1 MYEIPNTKSNLI
13 QKGENMKKHI
23 LSLTLGSLLVSA
35 LSAEDDGFYTS
46 VGYQIGE
53 AAQMVTNTKGIQEL
67 SDNYEKLNNLLTRYS
82 TLNTL
87 IKLSADPSAVSGA
100 INNLNAGATG
110 LLKEKTNSPAYQA
123 VSLALNAAVGLWN
136 TIGYAIMCGNGN
148 GTGSGPG
155 SVIFNNQP
163 GQSSTAITCNR
174 YEATGPGK
182 SMSIDEFKKLNE
194 AYQIIQQALKN
205 QNGFPELGG
214 NGAKVSVKYS
224 YECKQENENSN
235 INGGVNQFCEAKNGS
250 SSSGSGSNGS
260 NGTSTQTTTQ
270 DGVTITTTYNSNK
283 ATVKFDITN
292 NAQQLLNQA
301 ANIMQVLN
309 TQCPLVRST
318 HNENAPGGG
327 QPWGLS
333 TSGNACQIFQQEF
346 SEVTSMIKNAQ
357 EIVAQSK
364 IANANQKAEI
374 ANPSNFNP
382 FTDASFAQSMLKNA
396 RAQAEMFNLAEQ
408 VKQNLEVMQNNN
420 NVNENLG
427 GFGTGMT
434 NFVSA
439 FLASCR
445 TDGTLPNAGVTNNTW
460 GAGCAYVGET
470 ITALNNSIAHFGT
483 QAQQIQQAENIADT
497 LVNFKSRYSELGNTY
512 NSITTALSS
521 IPNAQSLQ
529 NAVSKKNNPYSPQGI
544 ETNYY
549 LNQNSYNQIQTI
561 NQELGRN
568 PFRKVGI
575 VSSQTNNGAM
585 NGIGIQVGYKQFFG
599 QKRRWGARYYGFF
612 DYNHAFIK
620 SSFFNSASDVWT
632 YGFGA
637 DALYNFIND
646 KATNFLGKN
655 NKLSVGLFGGIA
667 LAGTS
672 WLNSE
677 YVNLATM
684 NNVYNAKMNVA
695 NFQFLFN
702 MGVRMN
708 LARSKKK
715 GSDHAAQHGIEL
727 GLKIPTINTNY
738 YSFMGAELKY
748 RRLYSVYLNY
758 VFAY

>member
-1 MYEIPNTKSNLI
+1 
-13 QKGENMKKHI
+13 MKKHI
-23 LSLTLGSLLVSA
+23 LSLTLGSLLVST

-53 AAQMVTNTKGIQEL
+53 AAQMVKNTKGIQQL
-67 SDNYEKLNNLLTRYS
+67 SDNYEKLNNLLNNYS

-136 TIGYAIMCGNGN
+136 TIGYAVMCGNGN
-148 GTGSGPG
+148 NTGSGPG
-155 SVIFNNQP
+155 SVIFNGEP
-163 GQSSTAITCNR
+163 GQGSTQITCNR
-174 YEATGPGK
+174 YESTGPGK

-205 QNGFPELGG
+205 QNGFPELGS
-214 NGAKVSVKYS
+214 NGTSVSISYY
-224 YECKQENENSN
+224 YECKQTEH
-235 INGGVNQFCEAKNGS
+235 INGGVNQFCRAKNGS
-250 SSSGSGSNGS
+250 SGSSNGS

-270 DGVTITTTYNSNK
+270 DGVTITTTYESDK
-283 ATVKFDITN
+283 ATVNFSITN
-292 NAQQLLNQA
+292 NAEQLLNQA
-301 ANIMQVLN
+301 ANIMNVLN

-318 HNENAPGGG
+318 HNVNAPGGG
-327 QPWGLS
+327 QPWGLIK
-333 TSGNACQIFQQEF
+333 SGNACQIFQQEF
-346 SEVTSMIKNAQ
+346 SQVTSMIKNAQ

-364 IANANQKAEI
+364 IANANQNAKI
-374 ANPSNFNP
+374 TNPSNFNP
-382 FTDASFAQSMLKNA
+382 FTDASFAQGMLKNA

-408 VKQNLEVMQNNN
+408 VKKNLEVMQNNN
-420 NVNENLG
+420 NVNESLA
-427 GFGTGMT
+427 GFGEGMT

-439 FLASCR
+439 FLASCKNG
-445 TDGTLPNAGVTNNTW
+445 GTLPDAGVTSDTW

-470 ITALNNSIAHFGT
+470 ITALTNSIAHFGT
-483 QAQQIQQAENIADT
+483 QEQQIQQAENIADT
-497 LVNFKSRYSELGNTY
+497 LVHFKSKYSELGNTY
-512 NSITTALSS
+512 NSITTALSN

-544 ETNYY
+544 DTNYY
-549 LNQNSYNQIQTI
+549 LNQNSYNQVQTI

-599 QKRRWGARYYGFF
+599 QKRKWGARYYGFF

-620 SSFFNSASDVWT
+620 SNFFNSASDVWT

-677 YVNLATM
+677 YVNLATV

-727 GLKIPTINTNY
+727 GVKIPTINTNY

>member
-1 MYEIPNTKSNLI
+1 
-13 QKGENMKKHI
+13 MKKHI
-23 LSLTLGSLLVSA
+23 LSFALGSLLVST
-35 LSAEDDGFYTS
+35 LSAEDDGFYMS
-46 VGYQIGE
+46 AGYQIGE

-87 IKLSADPSAVSGA
+87 IKLSADPSAINAVRENLGA
-100 INNLNAGATG
+100 SAKNLIGDT
-110 LLKEKTNSPAYQA
+110 KNSPAYQA
-123 VSLALNAAVGLWN
+123 VLLAINAAVGFWN
-136 TIGYAIMCGNGN
+136 VVGYVSQCGGNGN
-148 GTGSGPG
+148 KESTS
-155 SVIFNNQP
+155 STTIFNNEP
-163 GQSSTAITCNR
+163 GYRSTFITCSLNGHMPGVQ
-174 YEATGPGK
+174 GPI
-182 SMSIDEFKKLNE
+182 SIENFKKINE
-194 AYQIIQQALKN
+194 AYQILQTALKKGLSALKENNGTVNVIYTYTCSGEGNTNCDPSVTGASAQNDGTGTKTQTIDGKTVKTTISSKVVDAGAIGNTRDVSYTEITNKLEGVPDNAQALLAQASTLIN
-205 QNGFPELGG
+205 TI
-214 NGAKVSVKYS
+214 
-224 YECKQENENSN
+224 NSACPW
-235 INGGVNQFCEAKNGS
+235 FLATS
-250 SSSGSGSNGS
+250 SSSPNAPQWKWNAGSGGLCGAFKDEISAI
-260 NGTSTQTTTQ
+260 QKM
-270 DGVTITTTYNSNK
+270 IT
-283 ATVKFDITN
+283 D
-292 NAQQLLNQA
+292 
-301 ANIMQVLN
+301 
-309 TQCPLVRST
+309 
-318 HNENAPGGG
+318 
-327 QPWGLS
+327 
-333 TSGNACQIFQQEF
+333 
-346 SEVTSMIKNAQ
+346 AQ
-357 EIVAQSK
+357 ELV
-364 IANANQKAEI
+364 NQTSAI
-374 ANPSNFNP
+374 SSNEQNTPVGGSGGKPFNP
-382 FTDASFAQSMLKNA
+382 FTDASFAQGMLANA
-396 RAQAEMFNLAEQ
+396 SAQAKMLDLSHQ
-408 VKQNLEVMQNNN
+408 VGQAINP
-420 NVNENLG
+420 ENLTG
-427 GFGTGMT
+427 NFQYFVEKYLATCNNPSTAGTGGT
-434 NFVSA
+434 QGSA
-439 FLASCR
+439 PGTVTTQTFAS
-445 TDGTLPNAGVTNNTW
+445 
-460 GAGCAYVGET
+460 GCAYVEQT
-470 ITALNNSIAHFGT
+470 LTNLNNSIAHFGT
-483 QAQQIQQAENIADT
+483 QEQQIQQAENIADT
-497 LVNFKSRYSELGNTY
+497 LVHFKSRYSELGNTY

-549 LNQNSYNQIQTI
+549 LNQNTYNQIQTI

-568 PFRKVGI
+568 PFRKLGI

-599 QKRRWGARYYGFF
+599 QKRKWGARYYGFF

-684 NNVYNAKMNVA
+684 NNVYNAKINTA

-727 GLKIPTINTNY
+727 GVKIPTINTNY